1 MWVFPDDRP
10 SLDEL
15 RDTEAELNRVL
26 PSACYFAA
34 KTAFV
39 PATLYAKTIME
50 RLGAS
55 CGMDANTTFAT
66 FPSFDSIDAFKKMYD
81 KNPESYYACL
91 HFEAENKDSFS
102 IYYNESL
109 TSGRYLP
116 NMDAKTMAWKNHH

>member
-1 MWVFPDDRP
+1 MMWVFPDDRP

-50 RLGAS
+50 RIGAS

-66 FPSFDSIDAFKKMYD
+66 FPSFDSIDAFKKMYHE
-81 KNPESYYACL
+81 NPEKLLCMFVFRS
-91 HFEAENKDSFS
+91 
-102 IYYNESL
+102 
-109 TSGRYLP
+109 
-116 NMDAKTMAWKNHH
+116 